1 MSELCKY
8 DEQVL
13 DYLYGDLVGAERA
26 AFADHLSGCP
36 SCRRE
41 LDSLSG
47 VRKEVA
53 ELPRPV
59 LATDA
64 AARMTAQ
71 LMEAAIA
78 ATKATAA
85 SPALGGGK
93 LLQFP
98 SGRIKRAL
106 THPVS
111 AGILVAAAALFIV
124 VFRLREPAEPV
135 SDSPVPAP
143 AVLTPQAP
151 AKAPSPA
158 AAPADV
164 PADVPAKAAE
174 PAGATTQVPIVT
186 TVTEQKPAE
195 PAKSVVATGSAIAQ
209 KPMMAPAP
217 KRAPV
222 WGPAPTT
229 PPMEKPMVER
239 DRGDRVASN
248 KLDAI
253 NDSRFAQP
261 PPPLVAEST
270 AAPAAPA
277 VVAQQAPGQGHSP
290 QAAPSQTRNG
300 SVTDDESN
308 QAGIVAQSKAR
319 QQKRNLEELER
330 VGLAQGPVAA
340 AADSDNYSRRAAQ
353 TGSLGRSGV
362 AASAPTGG
370 VYGGAKDSQS
380 EEDAP
385 SAAASQA
392 PPADKQAEKG
402 ADRQSPLTLVYE
414 QIRSGHCPE
423 ARELIQKLERSQPG
437 LPGLAEANTT
447 WQRDCGARLP
457 TQNRDQLNIL
467 QQNYQNLQQSNL
479 PPRSAYPAA
488 TPSPAPMPSPVGKAP
503 MMDRAPLEREQQYNE
518 ARRTMAKKA
527 APPPTKAPAK
537 AKAAAP
543 AKAADVAF

>member
-209 KPMMAPAP
+209 KPMMAPPP
-217 KRAPV
+217 KRAPI
-222 WGPAPTT
+222 WGPAPATI
-229 PPMEKPMVER
+229 PMEKPMVER

>member
-13 DYLYGDLVGAERA
+13 DYLYGELAGTERA

-78 ATKATAA
+78 ATKATTA

-143 AVLTPQAP
+143 AVVAKQAP

-164 PADVPAKAAE
+164 PALPKAGEPVKAAELAKAVE
-174 PAGATTQVPIVT
+174 PAGATTRIPIVT

-195 PAKSVVATGSAIAQ
+195 PPKSVVATGSAIAQ

-222 WGPAPTT
+222 WGPAPT
-229 PPMEKPMVER
+229 
-239 DRGDRVASN
+239 G
-248 KLDAI
+248 
-253 NDSRFAQP
+253 
-261 PPPLVAEST
+261 
-270 AAPAAPA
+270 
-277 VVAQQAPGQGHSP
+277 
-290 QAAPSQTRNG
+290 
-300 SVTDDESN
+300 
-308 QAGIVAQSKAR
+308 
-319 QQKRNLEELER
+319 
-330 VGLAQGPVAA
+330 
-340 AADSDNYSRRAAQ
+340 SRRSRGQ
-353 TGSLGRSGV
+353 
-362 AASAPTGG
+362 
-370 VYGGAKDSQS
+370 
-380 EEDAP
+380 
-385 SAAASQA
+385 
-392 PPADKQAEKG
+392 
-402 ADRQSPLTLVYE
+402 
-414 QIRSGHCPE
+414 
-423 ARELIQKLERSQPG
+423 
-437 LPGLAEANTT
+437 
-447 WQRDCGARLP
+447 
-457 TQNRDQLNIL
+457 
-467 QQNYQNLQQSNL
+467 
-479 PPRSAYPAA
+479 
-488 TPSPAPMPSPVGKAP
+488 
-503 MMDRAPLEREQQYNE
+503 
-518 ARRTMAKKA
+518 
-527 APPPTKAPAK
+527 
-537 AKAAAP
+537 
-543 AKAADVAF
+543 